1 MKRTLLVIAMLLGT
15 GTALPALAAT
25 PSANSLQEAAPSAIE
40 TIQYRQTARRP
51 QRGGHA
57 HRPRNGYNAY
67 ASHNGAW
74 TSESGQHRDVIPGWP
89 CESRGESSTYS
100 AYPAWE
106 ICN

>member
-1 MKRTLLVIAMLLGT
+1 MKRTLLVIALLLGT

-25 PSANSLQEAAPSAIE
+25 PSANSLQAAAPSAIE
-40 TIQYRQTARRP
+40 TVQYRQTPRQP
-51 QRGGHA
+51 QHGAHA
-57 HRPRNGYNAY
+57 YRPRNGYNAY
-67 ASHNGAW
+67 ASHNSSPTA
-74 TSESGQHRDVIPGWP
+74 ESSQHRDVIPGWP